1 MTSRRDI
8 DLSVVVPVFRNK
20 DSLTALLSRLSALCD
35 ELRVRRDAVCEVVF
49 VDDGSDDGS
58 WEFLQRNLSEANF
71 TMELLRLTRNFG
83 QVNATL
89 AGLEVAR
96 GKCVAFISADLQ
108 DAPELLLDMYE
119 SWLNGAE
126 VVVAQRVER
135 DEGLGRRLPSR
146 LAYGIARLH
155 NPSIPSTGFDY
166 ALLDR
171 VVVDRMKEL
180 PGRHRFLQGDILWF
194 GYRTV
199 FVPYR
204 RVNRQHGKSQWTWS
218 KRWKYFIDIAI
229 DGSYV
234 PIQAISRVGIVTAL
248 LGLIYACVV
257 IVSWLMGATPFTG
270 WAPIMITILL
280 VGGLIMTMLGVI
292 GEYLW
297 RIYDDIGARP
307 NYVIREHRSS
317 REGDGRRT

>member
-1 MTSRRDI
+1 MSRPDI
-8 DLSVVVPVFRNK
+8 DVSVVVPVFRNRE
-20 DSLTALLSRLSALCD
+20 SLAPLLSRLSALAD
-35 ELRVRRDAVCEVVF
+35 ALRVRRNAACEVVF

-58 WEFLQRNLSEANF
+58 WEFLQRNLTEVNF
-71 TMELLRLTRNFG
+71 TMELLRFTRNFG

-89 AGLEVAR
+89 AGLEEAK
-96 GKCVAFISADLQ
+96 GQCVAFISADLQ

-126 VVVAQRVER
+126 VVVGERVER
-135 DEGLGRRLPSR
+135 DEGPGRRLPSR
-146 LAYGIARLH
+146 LAYGIARRH
-155 NPSIPSTGFDY
+155 NPSIPVTGFDY

-180 PGRHRFLQGDILWF
+180 SGRHRFLQGDILWF

-204 RVNRQHGKSQWTWS
+204 RVNREHGKSQWTWS

-234 PIQAISRVGIVTAL
+234 PIQAISRIGIITAL
-248 LGLIYACVV
+248 VGLIYACVV
-257 IVSWLMGATPFTG
+257 VVSWFMGATPFTG
-270 WAPIMITILL
+270 WAPIMITVLL
-280 VGGLIMTMLGVI
+280 VGGIIMTMLGVI

-307 NYVIREHRSS
+307 NYVIRDHRSS
-317 REGDGRRT
+317 SEDTGLST